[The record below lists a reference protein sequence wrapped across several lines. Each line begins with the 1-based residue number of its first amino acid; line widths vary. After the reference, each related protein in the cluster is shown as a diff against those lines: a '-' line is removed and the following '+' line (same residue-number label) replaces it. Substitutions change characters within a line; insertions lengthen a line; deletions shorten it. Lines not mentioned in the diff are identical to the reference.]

1 MTLEELV
8 GAADH
13 EVWFRVEDPDGGVHM
28 FWTAD
33 IFGGHGPTLEEFDT
47 LRHYECDDFNLV
59 MGNDPETGDPCPM
72 VSVELM
78 NRLHGRKRRL

>member
-1 MTLEELV
+1 MKLGELI

-13 EVWFRVEDPDGGVHM
+13 EVWFRVDEPDGRRHF

-33 IFGGHGPTLEEFDT
+33 VFGGHGPTLDE
-47 LRHYECDDFNLV
+47 LRPLEDMECDDFNLV
-59 MGNDPETGDPCPM
+59 MDDDPETGDQCPM